1 VANETIYILDQ
12 ITPKAGRAEEFL
24 KAYMARYAP
33 GAAARGM
40 KHEFT
45 WVGPPMWLENQPN
58 TLFVIWSV
66 QGAPAWWAME
76 HQARRD
82 PSVIDWW
89 RDADAMVETRRRSFL
104 SNVSDVASLTN
115 V

>member
-1 VANETIYILDQ
+1 MANETIYILDQ
-12 ITPKAGRAEEFL
+12 VTPKAGRAQEFL
-24 KAYMARYAP
+24 KAYMDRYAP

-45 WVGPPMWLENQPN
+45 WIGPPMWLENQPN
-58 TLFVIWSV
+58 TLFFIWSV

-82 PSVIDWW
+82 PSVMDWW
-89 RDADAMVETRRRSFL
+89 READTMIETRRRSFL